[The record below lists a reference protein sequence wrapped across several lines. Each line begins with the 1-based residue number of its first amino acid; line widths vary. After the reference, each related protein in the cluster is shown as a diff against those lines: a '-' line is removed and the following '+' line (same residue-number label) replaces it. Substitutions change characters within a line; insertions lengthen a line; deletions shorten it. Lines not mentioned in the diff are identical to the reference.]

1 MPLTLANGTTVTVIQ
16 PTAAQVQV
24 VQPDPAFL
32 SVVAVPA
39 GSSFSESAFE
49 WIQSSAASTWTI
61 PMPGNWPNRRPDVT
75 LFDSSNKEV
84 ESDVEWLPVTKT
96 IIVTFPSP
104 TSGVALIT

>member
-16 PTAAQVQV
+16 PTGGQVQV
-24 VQPDPAFL
+24 VQPAPALL

-49 WIQSSAASTWTI
+49 WIQTSAASTWTI
-61 PMPGNWPNRRPDVT
+61 PMPGSWPNRRPDVT
-75 LFDSSNKEV
+75 LWVGDIEV
-84 ESDVEWLPVTKT
+84 ESDVAWLPGTKT
-96 IIVTFPSP
+96 IVITFPSP